1 MAATPM
7 YLYQMLMEHLTV
19 STKHITMDMMN
30 KYCKYDAINPHAI
43 ESIIL
48 ARASEMAFVVS
59 HELTALTLPS
69 YKKALGIASQ
79 QMLDALYTVTCGSF
93 VDGPI
98 QTLLRVDVVEMLPGS
113 NIVVNMSFTE
123 ADVVR
128 VEPYTF
134 SQQHFLRNFM
144 KHFYEPVNK
153 HYVSQGFSK
162 IDVDIS
168 PDLSRVKLCLVK

>member
-43 ESIIL
+43 ESIVL

-79 QMLDALYTVTCGSF
+79 KMLDALYTVTCGSF

-98 QTLLRVDVVEMLPGS
+98 QTLLRVDFVEMLPGN
-113 NIVVNMSFTE
+113 NIVVNLSLTE

-128 VEPYTF
+128 VEPYTC

-162 IDVDIS
+162 VEVDIS

>member
-19 STKHITMDMMN
+19 STKHITMDMLN

-79 QMLDALYTVTCGSF
+79 KMLDALCTVTCGSF

-98 QTLLRVDVVEMLPGS
+98 QTLVRVDFVEKLPG
-113 NIVVNMSFTE
+113 NNVVVTMSFTE

-162 IDVDIS
+162 VEVDIS